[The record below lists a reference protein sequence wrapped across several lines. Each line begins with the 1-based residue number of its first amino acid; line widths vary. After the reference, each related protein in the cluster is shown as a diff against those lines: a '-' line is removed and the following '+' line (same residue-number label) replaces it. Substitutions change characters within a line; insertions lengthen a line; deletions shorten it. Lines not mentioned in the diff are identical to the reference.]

1 MAHNFLFREGTWR
14 AAGEYR
20 DGAGVATAVD
30 GETRVRHEAGRWLSE
45 SVMRVRSNP
54 PQEHRNRTEVVPFS
68 TGSQST
74 HWSGENPSIGSL
86 NGRFVLA
93 DDAILSFYASAT
105 QRYRGFECLQQVDA
119 RHYKVHGAMLDQD
132 KVIST
137 WVLELLLAK

>member
-1 MAHNFLFREGTWR
+1 MAHSFLFREGSWR

-20 DGAGVATAVD
+20 DGAGLATAVE
-30 GETRVRHEAGRWLSE
+30 GETQVRHESGRWVSE
-45 SVMRVRSNP
+45 SVIRVQSNP

-86 NGRFVLA
+86 NGRFVVVG
-93 DDAILSFYASAT
+93 DAILSFYASAT
-105 QRYRGFECLQQVDA
+105 QRYRGFECMQQKDA
-119 RHYKVHGAMLDQD
+119 RHYQVHGAMLDQD

-137 WVLELLLAK
+137 WVLELKLAR